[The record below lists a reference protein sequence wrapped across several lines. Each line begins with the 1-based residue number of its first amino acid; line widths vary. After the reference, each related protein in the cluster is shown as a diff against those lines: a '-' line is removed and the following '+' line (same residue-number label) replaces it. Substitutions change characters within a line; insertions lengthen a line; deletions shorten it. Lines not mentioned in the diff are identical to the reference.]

1 MIHGTLVPVGQ
12 FLVRDTGRGHEEEL
26 MAGML
31 RKGMSWLGLGPDDE
45 YDDYDD
51 YEEDP
56 VVDLTGPHRA
66 VSTGTVNPSPVV
78 RAVPAPSRVE
88 PMPDWEEPVES
99 ASVRVLPSAVG
110 RPRGGVVTA
119 PEPVRPRS
127 SVVRPVPAA
136 TSASARPHVVTPK
149 TFNDAQEVGDWFRK
163 RQPVI
168 VNLQDLDRDLARRLL
183 DFSSGVAYGLGG
195 SVERVAS
202 HVYLLSPIDVE
213 ISPDDRRR
221 LRERGLVEE

>member
-1 MIHGTLVPVGQ
+1 
-12 FLVRDTGRGHEEEL
+12 

-51 YEEDP
+51 YDDEP
-56 VVDLTGPHRA
+56 TVDLTGQHAP
-66 VSTGTVNPSPVV
+66 VNPNPVV
-78 RAVPAPSRVE
+78 RAVPSPAPSRVE
-88 PMPDWEEPVES
+88 PASDWEDAHES
-99 ASVRVLPSAVG
+99 ASVRVLPSAAS
-110 RPRGGVVTA
+110 RPRGAAVSA
-119 PEPVRPRS
+119 PEPIRPRG
-127 SVVRPVPAA
+127 VVRPVPAA
-136 TSASARPHVVTPK
+136 ASSARPHVVTPK